1 MTAPAYHVT
10 TPGEDVAKREASAK
24 KQDER
29 VHRPIPSVFVADA
42 HRFDGVRAFRAYAP
56 SAWHA
61 ADYEKFG
68 SSCDVESEP

>member
-29 VHRPIPSVFVADA
+29 VLDL
-42 HRFDGVRAFRAYAP
+42 FRAYSWRMLTA
-56 SAWHA
+56 SMV
-61 ADYEKFG
+61 YEHFERMHQAHGTPQIMK
-68 SSCDVESEP
+68 SSVRRAMSI